1 MAEPYIGEIMMFAGN
16 FAPQGWA
23 LCDGSVLSI
32 AQNTAL
38 FAILGTTYGGN
49 GQTTFALPDL
59 RGRAPVHPGQGPGL
73 SPYALGQNGGVEQVS
88 LTTAQMPAH
97 THLATATVTI
107 NVNDSRADATS
118 PNGAVLSQPEAASYA
133 AEPDGTS
140 TMNARAVTAAVT
152 VGLAGNSAPVP
163 TLSPYLCV
171 NFIIALQGIFPSRP

>member
-23 LCDGSVLSI
+23 LCDGSLLAI

-38 FAILGTTYGGN
+38 FSILGTTYGGN

-73 SPYALGQNGGVEQVS
+73 SPYALGQNGGVEQLS
-88 LTTAQMPAH
+88 LTAAQMPVH
-97 THLATATVTI
+97 THAATATVSI

-133 AEPDGTS
+133 GQPDGTS
-140 TMNARAVTAAVT
+140 TLNARAATAAVT
-152 VGLAGNSAPVP
+152 VGLAGNNAPVA

-171 NFIIALQGIFPSRP
+171 NFIIALQG